1 MSSDKN
7 DEYSVEHE
15 EQPHLQVP
23 QVTWYKHAGLRSLYI
38 RMPLLMLCATING
51 YDGSLLNGLQ
61 TIENWRAYFGHPSG
75 STLGLYT
82 AIVNIGAFSALF
94 FSPYIA
100 DQFGRRIATALG
112 CVILIVGVV
121 IQAVPSVNEGMFI
134 GGRFLVGFGSNISI
148 GAGPLLIM
156 ELAYPQ
162 HRGRLTVMY
171 NTLWYV
177 GSIIAA
183 WTIFGTIKYT
193 GEASWRVPIA
203 LQALMPTIQNSEA
216 LNILIKYHAN
226 GDASNPFI
234 QAKYTEIQNT
244 IELETQAAEN
254 GWMVFL
260 QTPGN
265 RKRLLLI
272 ILTSFFSQCSG
283 NGLVSYYLHD
293 ILNSVGIQKPYDQSL
308 FNGGLQ
314 IWSFLVA
321 IGFSVYFVEKL
332 GRRMLFLIAA
342 VGMLVVFSVWTGCS
356 AVYADT
362 GNTGAGRAVLAMI
375 FLFYGVAGFAWP
387 GLTVAY
393 CSEILPYSIRAK
405 GLAICL
411 GVTALSGVL
420 NQYVNPIGLE
430 KLAWKFYFVYIVILV
445 IEVACIWFLFVETRG
460 PTLEEIAVLFDGKD
474 AKVLKKL
481 TKGGKEETFEKNIE
495 V

>member
-216 LNILIKYHAN
+216 LNILIKDHAN

-234 QAKYTEIQNT
+234 QAEYTEIQNT